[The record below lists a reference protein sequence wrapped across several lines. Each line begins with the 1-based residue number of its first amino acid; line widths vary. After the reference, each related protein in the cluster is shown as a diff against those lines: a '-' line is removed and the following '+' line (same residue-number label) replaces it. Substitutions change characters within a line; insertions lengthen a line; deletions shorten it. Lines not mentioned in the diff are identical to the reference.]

1 MPGAAIQIAAD
12 DMTQHAM
19 ARIKAQ
25 PVAARCI
32 VDQAGDPRS
41 GRAAAEKGYGDGPKI
56 DP

>member
-1 MPGAAIQIAAD
+1 
-12 DMTQHAM
+12 MTQHAM